1 MPPNLLELVRGPW
14 PWWVGGIAVGAVV
27 PLLLFLANRH
37 FGISSNL
44 RHLCAA
50 CLPRGPSFFRYDW
63 RKEAWSLFL
72 AAGIVLGGWLAR
84 AILTCDPAPRIG
96 AAAREL
102 GAQWH
107 LAAPAAP
114 MPLELFSWGALATPR
129 GILFMVV
136 GGFLVG
142 FGARWANGCT
152 SGHAIMGLSLR
163 RPASL
168 VAVIGFFIGGLTV
181 AWVVLPAV
189 LR

>member
-1 MPPNLLELVRGPW
+1 MASLLEPFRGHW
-14 PWWVGGIAVGAVV
+14 PWWAGGLAIGLVV
-27 PLLLFLANRH
+27 PLLLFLANRR
-37 FGISSNL
+37 FGLSSNL

-50 CLPRGPSFFRYDW
+50 WLPAGPSYFRYDW
-63 RKEAWSLFL
+63 RKESWSLFL
-72 AAGIVLGGWLAR
+72 AAGIVLGGGLAR
-84 AILTCDPAPRIG
+84 AFLMCDPAPHLG
-96 AAAREL
+96 AAASAL

-114 MPLELFSWGALATPR
+114 MPLELFSWQALATPR
-129 GILFMVV
+129 GILCMVI

-142 FGARWANGCT
+142 FGSRWANGCT

-168 VAVIGFFIGGLTV
+168 VAVIGFFLGGLFV